1 MDGLGEWSWP
11 GQGGA
16 AAEILPPP
24 WVPSVPPLAQ
34 PAAPALPA
42 PAAAGARARRR
53 LLWLLAGAL
62 AVICLILA
70 VAGPGPAE
78 RLLGIGQG
86 AEAISAA
93 RYSPA
98 GAVALP
104 QLRIVSTD
112 AAGSSIGVVHYESR
126 ALKGPGTFLLYL
138 PPGIHASTAHYPVLY
153 LLHGND
159 QLPSAFLQIGLQED
173 LDQLISSHTIPP
185 MIAVM
190 IQGGRG
196 ANNWR
201 NYGPAHYE
209 TYVLETQEL
218 VDRMLPTIAERGA
231 RAIAGLSMGGYG
243 AMAIALEHP
252 ARFSVVESWLGF
264 FNGLQPALTADT
276 SIINNEGLRA
286 FIYGGAS
293 DTIADPAQDPAF
305 AESLREAGAQAQG
318 YIYPGGHN
326 LETIQ
331 QHLTSM
337 LTFAGQELG
346 HSQHTPAGLR

>member
-1 MDGLGEWSWP
+1 M
-11 GQGGA
+11 
-16 AAEILPPP
+16 
-24 WVPSVPPLAQ
+24 
-34 PAAPALPA
+34 
-42 PAAAGARARRR
+42 
-53 LLWLLAGAL
+53 
-62 AVICLILA
+62 
-70 VAGPGPAE
+70 
-78 RLLGIGQG
+78 
-86 AEAISAA
+86 
-93 RYSPA
+93 
-98 GAVALP
+98 
-104 QLRIVSTD
+104 
-112 AAGSSIGVVHYESR
+112 VHYESR
-126 ALKGPGTFLLYL
+126 ALKGAGTFLLYL

-218 VDRMLPTIAERGA
+218 VDTMLPTIAERGA

-264 FNGLQPALTADT
+264 FDGLSRRSRRTPRSSTTRGCARSSTAAHRTPSPTRPRTRRSQNHFAKPERRPRAT
-276 SIINNEGLRA
+276 S
-286 FIYGGAS
+286 
-293 DTIADPAQDPAF
+293 
-305 AESLREAGAQAQG
+305 
-318 YIYPGGHN
+318 
-326 LETIQ
+326 
-331 QHLTSM
+331 
-337 LTFAGQELG
+337 
-346 HSQHTPAGLR
+346 TPAGTTWKRSSST